1 MIKNNSDY
9 YISIMNNNMLC
20 ICDLDGTLLL
30 PGGRLSSRSKYC
42 LNSLIENGANIT
54 IASAR
59 TPGTIINILDG
70 LNIKLPVACMNG
82 SVIYDINSRKFLQK
96 HTISIKTTNII
107 KNMFNNLNLNL
118 FIHCPSSDNSLNIY
132 YTNLTNSIEI
142 KFFNQRKN
150 IPLKKY
156 IKGNVYNNDEPV
168 FLVAINK
175 KDILQPIFF
184 KLKNMKNIKCCL
196 YKDVYNEDAYFLE
209 IYNKKASKKF
219 ALNWLK
225 SYCNAQKTIAFGDN
239 DNDIPMLT
247 AADISYAVS
256 NGTDACKSVCD
267 FIIES
272 NKNDSVAKTI
282 ASIYNMP
289 Y

>member
-1 MIKNNSDY
+1 
-9 YISIMNNNMLC
+9 MNNNMLC

-30 PGGRLSSRSKYC
+30 PGGRLSSKSKYC
-42 LNSLIENGANIT
+42 LNNLIENGANIA

-59 TPGTIINILDG
+59 TPGTIIKILDG

-96 HTISIKTTNII
+96 HIIAIKTTEII
-107 KNMFNNLNLNL
+107 NNMFKKLNLNL
-118 FIHCPSSDNSLNIY
+118 FIHCPSHDNSLNIY
-132 YTNLTNSIEI
+132 YTNLTNSAEI
-142 KFFNQRKN
+142 NFFNKRKN

-156 IKGNVYNNDEPV
+156 IKGNMNNNDEPV

-175 KDILQPIFF
+175 KNILQPIFF
-184 KLKNMKNIKCCL
+184 KLQAMENIKCCL
-196 YKDVYNEDAYFLE
+196 YQDVYDEDTYFLE
-209 IYNKKASKKF
+209 IYNKNASKKY

-239 DNDIPMLT
+239 YNDIPMLT
-247 AADISYAVS
+247 AADVSYAVS

-267 FIIES
+267 FIIGS
-272 NKNDSVAKTI
+272 NENDSVAKTI
-282 ASIYNMP
+282 ASIYNIP
-289 Y
+289 F